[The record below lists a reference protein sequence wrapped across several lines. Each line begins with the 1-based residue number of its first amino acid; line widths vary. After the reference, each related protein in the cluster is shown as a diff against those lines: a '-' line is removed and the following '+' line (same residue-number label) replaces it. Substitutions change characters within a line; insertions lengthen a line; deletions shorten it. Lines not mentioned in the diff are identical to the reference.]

1 MSLRH
6 ARNRNMYFDSDLSAQ
21 HKDMMNAILDK
32 LVVYGYETSGDIA
45 KMQPWQLRVLKK
57 EIPQIDFIFM
67 TAYRMWGKQEYYDD
81 HQNLAY
87 RQYWDPAVWLQ
98 YNVCFIICK
107 IYTNYCEEYKKQEN
121 IFVSHFSIL

>member
-1 MSLRH
+1 
-6 ARNRNMYFDSDLSAQ
+6 
-21 HKDMMNAILDK
+21 
-32 LVVYGYETSGDIA
+32 
-45 KMQPWQLRVLKK
+45 
-57 EIPQIDFIFM
+57 M

-107 IYTNYCEEYKKQEN
+107 IYTNYCKEYKKQEN